1 MLLGSSSPSN
11 RSNSTFWSLHNIYCT
26 DLPYK
31 WSDPMDFQ
39 ELFPEPPL
47 SEIITIP
54 AILNKIDLS
63 KWDLSSYYEAMGL
76 DLMEDEANENDHR

>member
-1 MLLGSSSPSN
+1 
-11 RSNSTFWSLHNIYCT
+11 
-26 DLPYK
+26 
-31 WSDPMDFQ
+31 MDFQ

-47 SEIITIP
+47 SEVITIP